1 MTAELMMACACLI
14 GAVLL
19 SPEDWW
25 KL

>member
-19 SPEDWW
+19 SPDDWW
-25 KL
+25 NL